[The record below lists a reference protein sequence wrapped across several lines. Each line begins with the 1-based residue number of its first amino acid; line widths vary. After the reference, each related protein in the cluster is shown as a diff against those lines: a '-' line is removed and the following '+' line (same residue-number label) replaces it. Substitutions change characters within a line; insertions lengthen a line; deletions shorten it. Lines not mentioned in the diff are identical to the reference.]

1 MTEVTTEAL
10 ETIFTGI
17 LQRAQ
22 DELAV
27 ITDPAELERYWYFKY
42 DKSRSPAV
50 NLYEFNKLLDLYR
63 SQCRRWEE
71 LHNGSSCVVERVR
84 DQYLMP
90 KIREFLAELLVD
102 SQL

>member
-10 ETIFTGI
+10 DAVFTGL

-42 DKSRSPAV
+42 DKARSPAV
-50 NLYEFNKLLDLYR
+50 NLYEFNQLLDLYR
-63 SQCRRWEE
+63 NKCRRWEE

-90 KIREFLAELLVD
+90 KIREFLADLNG
-102 SQL
+102 